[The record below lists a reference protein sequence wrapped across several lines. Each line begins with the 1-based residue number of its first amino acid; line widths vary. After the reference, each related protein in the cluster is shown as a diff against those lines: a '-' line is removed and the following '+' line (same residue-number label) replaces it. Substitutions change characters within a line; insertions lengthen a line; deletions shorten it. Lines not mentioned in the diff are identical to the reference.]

1 MSEQILKIFLFF
13 SFVSNV
19 RNKTILKRSQM
30 KMDGLD
36 SKSVKIL
43 NNLLLLD
50 KRKVKNDGLEEK
62 DSGEDSEDWVA
73 QEGGARTCQE
83 Q

>member
-50 KRKVKNDGLEEK
+50 KRKVKNEK
-62 DSGEDSEDWVA
+62 GS
-73 QEGGARTCQE
+73 T
-83 Q
+83 